1 MKDENLNLNE
11 LITNAEVDIKVV
23 KLNDSVEGEK
33 DKIEEDSNVKENSV
47 EDTSCEMTVE
57 EDIRDKREKAL
68 LKLKEYEDITS
79 DINKLNLE
87 REDILSEIRES
98 CPELVSKLEE
108 NEAITK
114 LKNDKLKIIASEA
127 LPFFRIITNYDEN
140 NKTLIYGKV
149 QGTYVYPSVKHQFD
163 LKSFIEEEKDFYV
176 ENISMFDPY
185 SKITDVSDY
194 VKFTVKKA
202 K

>member
-1 MKDENLNLNE
+1 MTDENLNLNE
-11 LITNAEVDIKVV
+11 LITNAELDIKVV
-23 KLNDSVEGEK
+23 KLDNSD
-33 DKIEEDSNVKENSV
+33 EDE
-47 EDTSCEMTVE
+47 
-57 EDIRDKREKAL
+57 IRDKREKAL

-79 DINKLNLE
+79 DINKLNSE
-87 REDILSEIRES
+87 REDILLEIRKS

-127 LPFFRIITNYDEN
+127 LPFFRVIANYDED

>member
-11 LITNAEVDIKVV
+11 LVTNAEVDIKVV

-33 DKIEEDSNVKENSV
+33 DKNEEDNNVKESNA

-68 LKLKEYEDITS
+68 LKLKEYEDITL
-79 DINKLNLE
+79 DINKLNSE
-87 REDILSEIRES
+87 REDILSEIRKS

-127 LPFFRIITNYDEN
+127 LPFFRVIANYDEDN
-140 NKTLIYGKV
+140 
-149 QGTYVYPSVKHQFD
+149 
-163 LKSFIEEEKDFYV
+163 
-176 ENISMFDPY
+176 
-185 SKITDVSDY
+185 KITAQELIDKLSKY
-194 VKFTVKKA
+194 
-202 K
+202 

>member
-1 MKDENLNLNE
+1 MKEENLNLNE
-11 LITNAEVDIKVV
+11 LVTNAEVDIKVV

-33 DKIEEDSNVKENSV
+33 DKIEEDNNVKESNTK
-47 EDTSCEMTVE
+47 DTSCEMTTE

-68 LKLKEYEDITS
+68 LKLKEYEDVTS

-87 REDILSEIRES
+87 REDILSEIRKS

-108 NEAITK
+108 NEAATK
-114 LKNDKLKIIASEA
+114 LKDDKLKIIASEA
-127 LPFFRIITNYDEN
+127 LPFFRIITNYSED

-163 LKSFIEEEKDFYV
+163 LKSFIEEEKDFYTD
-176 ENISMFDPY
+176 NISMFDPY
-185 SKITDVSDY
+185 SKITNVSDY